1 MILYLNNF
9 LDVKLLDVG
18 GLVYFNVVYGE
29 WYWIVILMF
38 LYFSFEYIFMNM
50 FLLFIFG
57 KIVEVIIGLWRM
69 LIVYFI
75 VGLFGNFVLFLFNMI
90 IILVGVSGVIF
101 GLIGLIFVMMYV
113 LKIFNKKMLG

>member
-57 KIVEVIIGLWRM
+57 KIVEVIIGLWWM

-75 VGLFGNFVLFLFNMI
+75 VGLFGNFVLLLFNMI

-101 GLIGLIFVMMYV
+101 GLIGSIFVMMYV

>member
-57 KIVEVIIGLWRM
+57 KIVEVIIGLWWM

-75 VGLFGNFVLFLFNMI
+75 VGLFGNFVLLLFNMI